1 MDNFGAGDQLAKKG
15 VELGGTAQRE
25 EGMDMQEA
33 ASSGKPL
40 AGVVIFVSQK
50 LAGKQGVYGEG
61 DGGVVKETLRDGT
74 SLSGRASERGISDI
88 CYYVLLLTSLSS
100 LFTSCHLQLS
110 CTPLLLHWEASIAGP
125 TTAAARTTSTSAG
138 RVNSVRTRS
147 LSRPRPVAAALCHLI
162 GSEL

>member
-25 EGMDMQEA
+25 EGTDMQEA

-61 DGGVVKETLRDGT
+61 GWR
-74 SLSGRASERGISDI
+74 SGKGNAQGW
-88 CYYVLLLTSLSS
+88 
-100 LFTSCHLQLS
+100 H
-110 CTPLLLHWEASIAGP
+110 
-125 TTAAARTTSTSAG
+125 
-138 RVNSVRTRS
+138 
-147 LSRPRPVAAALCHLI
+147 
-162 GSEL
+162 